1 MTKKIFTEKEIR
13 NNIRQ
18 FDTTGSSFLILA
30 LVSAGKYWDPALLPV
45 SSAGCKEDW
54 VDFSTGILRDLCMF
68 GASGKVLDCKCVH

>member
-45 SSAGCKEDW
+45 SSAGCKED
-54 VDFSTGILRDLCMF
+54 
-68 GASGKVLDCKCVH
+68 